1 MITSVRRWLAPPI
14 FEGDEQ
20 KTSRARLIN
29 IAINLGIF
37 TVALTLIGNLFDRS
51 TPLRNFA
58 IDFGIIGLFL
68 AVGRILSAGRVQLA
82 AYLLI
87 AATFVA
93 QTAAIASEGTTLA
106 PATALFSLFVIIS
119 GVIFNMGG
127 LVVAVITSSLVVA
140 SLMLARHAGMLPP
153 PHFEESTFQWFV
165 FTMTFGVTGG
175 LAYYSQQ
182 LTQRALTLAENEIR
196 DRKRAEAELEQANIQ
211 LEQSAKLAKN
221 YATQAEMANLAKSE
235 FLANM
240 SHEMRTPNGIIGM
253 TGLLLDTKLGPAQ
266 RHYAET
272 VRLSGQVLLQLI
284 SDILVLSKIEASKLE
299 LETVDFDLQELLGDL
314 AVTMAFNAAKKGVEF
329 LCAAEPE
336 VPQFLRGDPG
346 RLQQVLTNL
355 VGNALKFTA
364 HGEVF
369 VRATMESESSGEAC
383 LRFSVRDTGIGIPV
397 DKLGL
402 LFEKFSQVDTAI
414 TRNYGGTGLGLAI
427 SKRLVE
433 QMGGSIGV
441 TSEAGKG
448 SEFWFTVCLQRPPGK
463 PHRQEAPVAL
473 SGIPVL
479 VVHDQATRRRLLCR
493 QLAAWGLAPA
503 EAADA
508 ASALDLLNQAAVAGK
523 PFRVAIVDIGSAGLA
538 LGRAVRTEP
547 RLAGLALILVA
558 ALDGEHDIIVLD
570 EVADVCLFQ
579 PIRPRELLAGLLAA
593 VTGQAPAAPAPGPG
607 SQTPLPGRLGQ
618 ARVLVADDNVINQE
632 VALGILQKLG
642 VSADAVANGHEA
654 LRALAITHYDLVFMD
669 VRMPVLDGLAATRQI
684 RQREAKAGRRP
695 AAVSQAGALSLR
707 GPQPIVAMTANA
719 FAEDRES
726 CLVAGMNDYISKPV
740 TPEMLMKI
748 LRKWLPGAEGG
759 NPKTENREPKEIRD
773 PKSEIRE
780 PSDELGEA
788 KAEMLTHRN
797 TETPKHHPCR
807 CMTGRHSW
815 RG

>member
-1 MITSVRRWLAPPI
+1 
-14 FEGDEQ
+14 
-20 KTSRARLIN
+20 
-29 IAINLGIF
+29 
-37 TVALTLIGNLFDRS
+37 
-51 TPLRNFA
+51 
-58 IDFGIIGLFL
+58 
-68 AVGRILSAGRVQLA
+68 
-82 AYLLI
+82 
-87 AATFVA
+87 
-93 QTAAIASEGTTLA
+93 
-106 PATALFSLFVIIS
+106 
-119 GVIFNMGG
+119 
-127 LVVAVITSSLVVA
+127 
-140 SLMLARHAGMLPP
+140 
-153 PHFEESTFQWFV
+153 
-165 FTMTFGVTGG
+165 
-175 LAYYSQQ
+175 
-182 LTQRALTLAENEIR
+182 
-196 DRKRAEAELEQANIQ
+196 
-211 LEQSAKLAKN
+211 
-221 YATQAEMANLAKSE
+221 
-235 FLANM
+235 
-240 SHEMRTPNGIIGM
+240 
-253 TGLLLDTKLGPAQ
+253 
-266 RHYAET
+266 
-272 VRLSGQVLLQLI
+272 
-284 SDILVLSKIEASKLE
+284 
-299 LETVDFDLQELLGDL
+299 
-314 AVTMAFNAAKKGVEF
+314 
-329 LCAAEPE
+329 
-336 VPQFLRGDPG
+336 
-346 RLQQVLTNL
+346 
-355 VGNALKFTA
+355 
-364 HGEVF
+364 
-369 VRATMESESSGEAC
+369 
-383 LRFSVRDTGIGIPV
+383 
-397 DKLGL
+397 
-402 LFEKFSQVDTAI
+402 
-414 TRNYGGTGLGLAI
+414 
-427 SKRLVE
+427 
-433 QMGGSIGV
+433 MGGSIGV

-797 TETPKHHPCR
+797 TETPPLPVYDRAAFLARLMGDESFVRTIEERFVQQTRGRMETLRNCVVQGEVKPAGALAHKIRGAAANISAEALREAAARMERAAEAEDAAALQKPLLELEDEWRKLEAALKGCSPETKGECR
-807 CMTGRHSW
+807 MQNAE
-815 RG
+815 